1 MTGAAVVTGTTAATL
16 GTGGGHKLG
25 SALEAEGRD
34 LLVYFPAL
42 TFRAFDL
49 SLAVEND
56 LLELF
61 LAIFAMIF
69 KNWHNLLLFLIIS
82 APGGED
88 KREKK
93 GEKKLQVR
101 NYKLKV
107 KNYMERDQGGEAQNP
122 YQQKSSTSNL

>member
-1 MTGAAVVTGTTAATL
+1 VAGAAVVAGTTAAAL

-34 LLVYFPAL
+34 LLAYFPAL
-42 TFRAFDL
+42 TFWAFDL

-61 LAIFAMIF
+61 LAIFTMIF
-69 KNWHNLLLFLIIS
+69 KNWHNLLLFIIIS

-93 GEKKLQVR
+93 GGEKVTSAKL
-101 NYKLKV
+101 
-107 KNYMERDQGGEAQNP
+107 
-122 YQQKSSTSNL
+122 

>member
-1 MTGAAVVTGTTAATL
+1 VAGAAVVAGTAAAAL
-16 GTGGGHKLG
+16 GTGGGHEFG
-25 SALEAEGRD
+25 STLEAESRN
-34 LLVYFPAL
+34 LLAYFPAL

-69 KNWHNLLLFLIIS
+69 KNWHKLLLFLIIS

-88 KREKK
+88 K
-93 GEKKLQVR
+93 GEKRRIALCA
-101 NYKLKV
+101 
-107 KNYMERDQGGEAQNP
+107 ERKIGDQKREFF
-122 YQQKSSTSNL
+122 K